1 MRDGDWGGATEASI
15 ALVSNWLLERHN
27 SVVLEGTLAAFYR
40 AKQDP
45 RNQLHYSAFK
55 QGLIDMVDA
64 ESAREL
70 LAR

>member
-1 MRDGDWGGATEASI
+1 M
-15 ALVSNWLLERHN
+15 
-27 SVVLEGTLAAFYR
+27 VLEGTLAAFYR